1 MVFSYS
7 SFSRSDPEMFNDPII
22 EELTDSDEDI
32 NANKDNPPL
41 SSIIIKRTIMNM
53 ITMTIIFIAII
64 IIIIKLIIIII
75 IIQLSGVCT

>member
-32 NANKDNPPL
+32 NANKDNPP
-41 SSIIIKRTIMNM
+41 
-53 ITMTIIFIAII
+53 FINHHQ
-64 IIIIKLIIIII
+64 KNPH
-75 IIQLSGVCT
+75 